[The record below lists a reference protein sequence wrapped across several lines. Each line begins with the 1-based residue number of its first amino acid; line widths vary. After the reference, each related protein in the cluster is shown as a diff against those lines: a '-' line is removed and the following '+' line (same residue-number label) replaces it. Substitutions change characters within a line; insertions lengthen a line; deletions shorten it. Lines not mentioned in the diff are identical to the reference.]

1 MLVIHTIAELRAHLD
16 EHRQNRRKIGL
27 VPTMGFLHQG
37 HMALAQKAREES
49 DVVVLSIF
57 VNPIQFGV
65 NEDLDV
71 YPRDLPHDIA
81 LCKEN
86 GVDIIFAPSV
96 AEIYPEPIMTSVE
109 VQSLSNILIGRH
121 RPNHFRGVT
130 TIVAKLLNIVEP
142 DKIIF
147 GEKDYQQLIIVRRM
161 IRDLS
166 YKAEVIGVPIVREED
181 GLACSSRN
189 ARLTKEDRAAAVILS
204 QSLKKA
210 QKRILEGE
218 KDVSAIRQLI
228 EDDIKSEARAKIQS
242 IDICHA
248 KKLDTL
254 DRIDNQPIVILL
266 VVAFGDVVLIDQ
278 QLVTPKEKAL

>member
-16 EHRQNRRKIGL
+16 EHRQNRRKISL

-166 YKAEVIGVPIVREED
+166 YKAEVVGVPIVREED

-218 KDVSAIRQLI
+218 KDVSTIRQLI
-228 EDDIKSEARAKIQS
+228 EDNIKSEARAKIQS

-248 KKLDTL
+248 TKLDTL

-266 VVAFGDVVLIDQ
+266 AVAFGDVVLIDQ
-278 QLVTPKEKAL
+278 QLVTPNEKAL